1 MSEERSIG
9 LSSNGPPET
18 VLPPPPEPLT
28 EALAVAVGRDA
39 VASVVVGYPTW
50 SVAWAALGDHGRDD
64 LERYAAYR
72 VGYHRGLDLL
82 RQSGWRGSGY
92 VRWAFEPN
100 RGFLRCLVGL
110 RTAAEAIGEQDE
122 TERID
127 VFIDQLDPGWDR
139 QTNLDANDA
148 GDLS

>member
-39 VASVVVGYPTW
+39 VAPVVAGYPTW

-92 VRWAFEPN
+92 VRWRYEPN
-100 RGFLRCLVGL
+100 RGFLRSLWALSV
-110 RTAAEAIGEQDE
+110 AAGRIGEAEEQ
-122 TERID
+122 ERCAQFLRD
-127 VFIDQLDPGWDR
+127 SSEEAFQ
-139 QTNLDANDA
+139 A
-148 GDLS
+148 LSA

>member
-39 VASVVVGYPTW
+39 VASVVAGYPAW

-64 LERYAAYR
+64 LER
-72 VGYHRGLDLL
+72 
-82 RQSGWRGSGY
+82 
-92 VRWAFEPN
+92 
-100 RGFLRCLVGL
+100 
-110 RTAAEAIGEQDE
+110 
-122 TERID
+122 
-127 VFIDQLDPGWDR
+127 
-139 QTNLDANDA
+139 
-148 GDLS
+148 